1 MLRGKENNA
10 GDAKVWTVDD
20 DTTLWDQLQSE
31 VPAPKL
37 AKSPKVA
44 ALVAKLS
51 ASADEI
57 VARFGELLDP
67 LGPARYR
74 LDEAV
79 RAKSRARKGL
89 TKPKKKKSRV
99 ATPEPPRV
107 TPRREDLLDALLNGP
122 PTGSEVFVRWQGA
135 PGPERDGYWRATVER
150 SSDGKLWL
158 VGHDF
163 DPAFGEPMPFD
174 PVQDSWR
181 MAPRAAPRTTPR
193 PPPPPPRPAP
203 PPAPRVRLPAPAP
216 PPSPPSMAEK
226 AAVLHAIAQL
236 DRKATQKD
244 VRRMA
249 EFALGQRKVP
259 HAKKAEIKELC
270 RKEVTRLEE
279 AEESRKAS
287 GRRTPTTGP
296 HARRPRRSARRE
308 PKARGTRGHRHRDRR

>member
-10 GDAKVWTVDD
+10 GDAKVWAVDD
-20 DTTLWDQLQSE
+20 DITLWDQLQSE

-79 RAKSRARKGL
+79 RAKSARGL
-89 TKPKKKKSRV
+89 AQAKKTTSGAGAKPKKKKARV
-99 ATPEPPRV
+99 ATPAP
-107 TPRREDLLDALLNGP
+107 PRREDLLDMMLDGP
-122 PTGSEVFVRWQGA
+122 PDGSQVFVRWQGA

-174 PVQDSWR
+174 PVQTVADG
-181 MAPRAAPRTTPR
+181 APRGAPRGAAAASATAAAGAGARRAADARRAAGARRAADAHARARPHAGCAAAGAGAR
-193 PPPPPPRPAP
+193 PPAALHSRGRRHYRAASTRSATPGS
-203 PPAPRVRLPAPAP
+203 RV
-216 PPSPPSMAEK
+216 
-226 AAVLHAIAQL
+226 AQL
-236 DRKATQKD
+236 RGKSTSLRKIRRAAEVLLTGRKA
-244 VRRMA
+244 
-249 EFALGQRKVP
+249 P
-259 HAKKAEIKELC
+259 
-270 RKEVTRLEE
+270 
-279 AEESRKAS
+279 S
-287 GRRTPTTGP
+287 TT
-296 HARRPRRSARRE
+296 RRPRSRTSAARRSR
-308 PKARGTRGHRHRDRR
+308 A

>member
-20 DTTLWDQLQSE
+20 DITLWDQLQSE

-51 ASADEI
+51 ASAEEI

-89 TKPKKKKSRV
+89 TKPKKKSGAGAKPKKKKSRV
-99 ATPEPPRV
+99 STPEPPRV

-122 PTGSEVFVRWQGA
+122 PTGSEVYVRWQGA

-158 VGHDF
+158 F
-163 DPAFGEPMPFD
+163 F
-174 PVQDSWR
+174 
-181 MAPRAAPRTTPR
+181 
-193 PPPPPPRPAP
+193 
-203 PPAPRVRLPAPAP
+203 
-216 PPSPPSMAEK
+216 
-226 AAVLHAIAQL
+226 
-236 DRKATQKD
+236 
-244 VRRMA
+244 
-249 EFALGQRKVP
+249 
-259 HAKKAEIKELC
+259 IK
-270 RKEVTRLEE
+270 
-279 AEESRKAS
+279 
-287 GRRTPTTGP
+287 
-296 HARRPRRSARRE
+296 
-308 PKARGTRGHRHRDRR
+308 RD